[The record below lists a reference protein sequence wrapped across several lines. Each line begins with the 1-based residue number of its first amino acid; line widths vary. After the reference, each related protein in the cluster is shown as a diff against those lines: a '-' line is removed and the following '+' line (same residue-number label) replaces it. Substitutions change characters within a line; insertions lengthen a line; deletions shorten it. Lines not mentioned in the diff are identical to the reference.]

1 MKLVRDEILGIGIQL
16 IEILR
21 IGFQLIEILRIVRQL
36 IVVRVEVE
44 VRIGHQ
50 LIVGDRRGRTQLLS

>member
-1 MKLVRDEILGIGIQL
+1 MKLVRVEIHGIGLQL

-21 IGFQLIEILRIVRQL
+21 IGRQL